1 MKVSEENLFYKS
13 KLIKNEKNKMKKFNV
28 EVCELG
34 TIVYNVEVEAENE
47 DDARDKVYD
56 NFWNLDYQEN
66 DYKNN
71 EIIIS
76 NITEITDEC
85 Q

>member
-1 MKVSEENLFYKS
+1 
-13 KLIKNEKNKMKKFNV
+13 MKKFNV

-47 DDARDKVYD
+47 DDAHDKVYD

-71 EIIIS
+71 EIRIS
-76 NITEITDEC
+76 NITEITDYYDGITC
-85 Q
+85 R

>member
-13 KLIKNEKNKMKKFNV
+13 KLIKKWKNKMKKFNV

-47 DDARDKVYD
+47 DDARDKVYN

>member
-1 MKVSEENLFYKS
+1 
-13 KLIKNEKNKMKKFNV
+13 MKKFNV

-34 TIVYNVEVEAENE
+34 TITYNVETYNVEVEAENE
-47 DDARDKVYD
+47 DDARD
-56 NFWNLDYQEN
+56 NFWDLD

-71 EIIIS
+71 EITI
-76 NITEITDEC
+76 NTITEITDYHEDNGITC

>member
-1 MKVSEENLFYKS
+1 
-13 KLIKNEKNKMKKFNV
+13 MKKFNV
-28 EVCELG
+28 EICELG

-47 DDARDKVYD
+47 DDARDKVYN

>member
-1 MKVSEENLFYKS
+1 
-13 KLIKNEKNKMKKFNV
+13 MKKFNV

-47 DDARDKVYD
+47 DDAHDKVYD
-56 NFWNLDYQEN
+56 NFWDLDYQEN

>member
-1 MKVSEENLFYKS
+1 
-13 KLIKNEKNKMKKFNV
+13 MKKFNV

-47 DDARDKVYD
+47 DDAHDKVYD

-71 EIIIS
+71 EFIIS
-76 NITEITDEC
+76 NITEITDKC

>member
-1 MKVSEENLFYKS
+1 
-13 KLIKNEKNKMKKFNV
+13 MKKFNV

-47 DDARDKVYD
+47 DEARDKVYN
-56 NFWNLDYQEN
+56 NFWDLNYIEDDYES
-66 DYKNN
+66 DG
-71 EIIIS
+71 ITVS

>member
-1 MKVSEENLFYKS
+1 
-13 KLIKNEKNKMKKFNV
+13 MKKFNV

-34 TIVYNVEVEAENE
+34 TIVYNVEVKAENE
-47 DDARDKVYD
+47 DDAYDKVYD

-71 EIIIS
+71 EFIIS
-76 NITEITDEC
+76 NITEITDKC

>member
-1 MKVSEENLFYKS
+1 
-13 KLIKNEKNKMKKFNV
+13 MKKFNV

-34 TIVYNVEVEAENE
+34 TITYNVEVEAENE

-56 NFWNLDYQEN
+56 NFWDLNYIEDDYES
-66 DYKNN
+66 DG
-71 EIIIS
+71 ITVS
-76 NITEITDEC
+76 NITEITDYHEDNGITC

>member
-1 MKVSEENLFYKS
+1 
-13 KLIKNEKNKMKKFNV
+13 MKKFNV

-34 TIVYNVEVEAENE
+34 TITYNVEVEAENE

-56 NFWNLDYQEN
+56 NFWDLNYIEDDYES
-66 DYKNN
+66 DG
-71 EIIIS
+71 ITIS
-76 NITEITDEC
+76 NITEITDYHEDNGITC

>member
-1 MKVSEENLFYKS
+1 
-13 KLIKNEKNKMKKFNV
+13 MKKFNV

-47 DDARDKVYD
+47 DDAHDKVYD

-66 DYKNN
+66 NYKNN
-71 EIIIS
+71 EFIIS
-76 NITEITDEC
+76 NITEITDKC

>member
-1 MKVSEENLFYKS
+1 
-13 KLIKNEKNKMKKFNV
+13 MKKFNV

-47 DDARDKVYD
+47 DDAYDKVYD

-71 EIIIS
+71 EIIIR

>member
-1 MKVSEENLFYKS
+1 
-13 KLIKNEKNKMKKFNV
+13 MKKFNV

-34 TIVYNVEVEAENE
+34 TITYNVEVEAENE

-56 NFWNLDYQEN
+56 NFWDLNYIEDDYES
-66 DYKNN
+66 DG
-71 EIIIS
+71 ITIS
-76 NITEITDEC
+76 NITEITDYHEDIGITC

>member
-1 MKVSEENLFYKS
+1 
-13 KLIKNEKNKMKKFNV
+13 MKKFNV

>member
-1 MKVSEENLFYKS
+1 MKVSEENLFYRS
-13 KLIKNEKNKMKKFNV
+13 KLIKNKIKKMKKFNV

-34 TIVYNVEVEAENE
+34 TIVYNVEVKAENE
-47 DDARDKVYD
+47 DDAYDKVYD

-71 EIIIS
+71 EFIIN
-76 NITEITDEC
+76 NITEITDKC

>member
-1 MKVSEENLFYKS
+1 
-13 KLIKNEKNKMKKFNV
+13 MKKFNV

-47 DDARDKVYD
+47 DDAYDKVYD

-71 EIIIS
+71 EFIIS
-76 NITEITDEC
+76 NITEITDKC

>member
-1 MKVSEENLFYKS
+1 
-13 KLIKNEKNKMKKFNV
+13 MKKFNV

-47 DDARDKVYD
+47 DDARDKVYN

>member
-1 MKVSEENLFYKS
+1 MKVSEENLFYRS
-13 KLIKNEKNKMKKFNV
+13 KLIKNKIKKMKKFNV

-47 DDARDKVYD
+47 DDAYDKVYD

-71 EIIIS
+71 EFIIS
-76 NITEITDEC
+76 NITEITDKC

>member
-1 MKVSEENLFYKS
+1 
-13 KLIKNEKNKMKKFNV
+13 MKKFNV

-47 DDARDKVYD
+47 DKARDKVHN

-71 EIIIS
+71 EIIIR

>member
-1 MKVSEENLFYKS
+1 
-13 KLIKNEKNKMKKFNV
+13 MKKFNV

-34 TIVYNVEVEAENE
+34 TIVYNVEIEAENE
-47 DDARDKVYD
+47 DDARDKVYN

>member
-1 MKVSEENLFYKS
+1 
-13 KLIKNEKNKMKKFNV
+13 MKKFNV
-28 EVCELG
+28 EICELG

-66 DYKNN
+66 DY
-71 EIIIS
+71 ETDGITIS
-76 NITEITDEC
+76 NITEITDYHEDNGITC

>member
-1 MKVSEENLFYKS
+1 
-13 KLIKNEKNKMKKFNV
+13 MKKFNV

-34 TIVYNVEVEAENE
+34 TITYNVEVEAENE

-85 Q
+85 QENDYEDDTVTEITCQ